1 MSLSSG
7 SDFSH
12 HSGYDSND
20 EGSVPSSYASDM
32 PDTPGSKQ
40 RARARPRTQVVGK
53 AWVFYGII
61 TADAALLHAESDDN
75 EEGPFPRLKSL
86 LLAHWTSIHPQL
98 EDRIKTLILHLAFF
112 CNLTSLLACSRDE
125 HDASK
130 VQIRI
135 RAFLR
140 SKYTAVTALAKLLP
154 PSHGFL
160 FGSWQRCEGG
170 LSGHAL
176 YEECVQTKTAGAND
190 WMPLLKI
197 GEFSDKK
204 TARPKGGCA
213 KKVCCYEFR
222 LKFLA

>member
-1 MSLSSG
+1 MSESSG

-12 HSGYDSND
+12 HRGNDSDN
-20 EGSVPSSYASDM
+20 EGSVPSSHASDM
-32 PDTPGSKQ
+32 PDTLLGSKK
-40 RARARPRTQVVGK
+40 RARPPTQIVGK
-53 AWVFYGII
+53 AWVFFGLI
-61 TADAALLHAESDDN
+61 TADAALLHVESDDN

-86 LLAHWTSIHPQL
+86 LLAHWTSIHPKL

-112 CNLTSLLACSRDE
+112 CNLTSLLACSRVE
-125 HDASK
+125 NDASK

-140 SKYTAVTALAKLLP
+140 SKNTAVTALVKLLP
-154 PSHGFL
+154 PSCGFL
-160 FGSWQRCEGG
+160 SGSWQRCEGG

-176 YEECVQTKTAGAND
+176 YEECVQTKRAGAND
-190 WMPLLKI
+190 WMQLLNI

-204 TARPKGGCA
+204 NARQKGGCA

>member
-1 MSLSSG
+1 MSESSG

-12 HSGYDSND
+12 HRGNDSDN
-20 EGSVPSSYASDM
+20 EGSVPSSHASDM
-32 PDTPGSKQ
+32 PDTLLGSKK
-40 RARARPRTQVVGK
+40 RARPPTQIVGK
-53 AWVFYGII
+53 AWVFFGLI
-61 TADAALLHAESDDN
+61 TADAALLHVESDDN

-86 LLAHWTSIHPQL
+86 LLAHWTSIHPKL

-125 HDASK
+125 NDASK

-135 RAFLR
+135 RVFLR

-154 PSHGFL
+154 PSHGL
-160 FGSWQRCEGG
+160 LSGSWQRCEGG
-170 LSGHAL
+170 LSGHAV

-204 TARPKGGCA
+204 TARQKGGCA

>member
-1 MSLSSG
+1 MSESSG

-12 HSGYDSND
+12 HRGNESDN
-20 EGSVPSSYASDM
+20 EGSVPSSHASDM
-32 PDTPGSKQ
+32 PDTLLGSKK
-40 RARARPRTQVVGK
+40 RARPPTQIVGK
-53 AWVFYGII
+53 AWVFFGLI
-61 TADAALLHAESDDN
+61 TADAALLHVESDDN
-75 EEGPFPRLKSL
+75 EEGPLPRLKSL
-86 LLAHWTSIHPQL
+86 LLAHWTSIHPKL

-125 HDASK
+125 NDASK

-135 RAFLR
+135 RVFLR

-160 FGSWQRCEGG
+160 SGSWQRCEGG

-176 YEECVQTKTAGAND
+176 YEECVQTKRAGAND
-190 WMPLLKI
+190 WMQLLNI

-204 TARPKGGCA
+204 NARPKGGCA

>member
-1 MSLSSG
+1 MSESSG

-12 HSGYDSND
+12 HYGYDSND
-20 EGSVPSSYASDM
+20 EGSVPSSHALDM
-32 PDTPGSKQ
+32 PDTPGSKK
-40 RARARPRTQVVGK
+40 RPRQPTQIRGK
-53 AWVFYGII
+53 AWVFYGLI

-75 EEGPFPRLKSL
+75 EESPFPRLKSL
-86 LLAHWTSIHPQL
+86 LLAHWTSIHPKL

-125 HDASK
+125 NDASK

-135 RAFLR
+135 RVFLR

-154 PSHGFL
+154 PSHGL
-160 FGSWQRCEGG
+160 LSGSWQRCEGG
-170 LSGHAL
+170 LSGHAV

-204 TARPKGGCA
+204 NARQKGA
-213 KKVCCYEFR
+213 KKVCLPGR
-222 LKFLA
+222 LLFP